1 MFKNIPII
9 IVEFNSYNRTIK
21 FLKEFLINVEYKNI
35 SFIIV
40 DNAPND
46 ENYYN
51 LFENIKNE
59 FFCESIEKDT
69 KESYKDSRIKKI
81 NKLSIKHNCKDIE
94 VILVKAKKNYGFAI
108 ANNIGAKVA
117 EDNYSLDYII
127 FSNSDISFYN
137 KFSLKEF
144 TDILKRNNNIALVG
158 PKIIGVDGKRQTPS
172 TKKNLFKRW
181 DFNSLI
187 WPLNKVIKY
196 DFSKDILETNESCF
210 CYRII
215 GAFMFFDF
223 KKFKEIG
230 YFDEKTFLYAEELII
245 AEKLINKNYLTYYDD
260 NQVLIHEQGGTTK
273 KSFNNLK
280 KLSIMYNSEIYYYK
294 NYLKYSDFR
303 LNLSKALFNLY
314 LLKIKLVT
322 NIKLKYE
329 AMK

>member
-1 MFKNIPII
+1 
-9 IVEFNSYNRTIK
+9 
-21 FLKEFLINVEYKNI
+21 
-35 SFIIV
+35 
-40 DNAPND
+40 
-46 ENYYN
+46 
-51 LFENIKNE
+51 
-59 FFCESIEKDT
+59 
-69 KESYKDSRIKKI
+69 
-81 NKLSIKHNCKDIE
+81 
-94 VILVKAKKNYGFAI
+94 
-108 ANNIGAKVA
+108 
-117 EDNYSLDYII
+117 
-127 FSNSDISFYN
+127 
-137 KFSLKEF
+137 
-144 TDILKRNNNIALVG
+144 
-158 PKIIGVDGKRQTPS
+158 
-172 TKKNLFKRW
+172 
-181 DFNSLI
+181 
-187 WPLNKVIKY
+187 
-196 DFSKDILETNESCF
+196 
-210 CYRII
+210 
-215 GAFMFFDF
+215 MFFDF